1 MIATQNLIKLQK
13 RAVRLITNSRYNAH
27 STPLFKSL
35 NLLKIDD
42 IHKLEVCKHMYQV
55 NSKQYAGVNPSA
67 YIPLKSMHS
76 YNTRKRVNENYFSK
90 RTKSKFGRT
99 NIEILG
105 PKYWTSVPSNL
116 KNYSLRTF
124 AKLYKEH
131 IIMQYKIQIPVL
143 RKAKNFKFPIYCSF
157 LNR

>member
-1 MIATQNLIKLQK
+1 MRSISFNSYFAKLKGLIKNQK
-13 RAVRLITNSRYNAH
+13 IINVKYFAFKKMSNSIGFNAH
-27 STPLFKSL
+27 FTPLLKSL

-42 IHKLEVCKHMYQV
+42 IHKLEVCKSMYQV
-55 NSKQYAGVNPSA
+55 NSKQYAGVSPSA
-67 YIPLKSMHS
+67 YIALKSMHT
-76 YNTRKRVNENYFSK
+76 YKTRKRVNENYFSK

-105 PKYWTSVPSNL
+105 PKYWTGVSSYL

-131 IIMQYKIQIPVL
+131 IVTQY
-143 RKAKNFKFPIYCSF
+143 
-157 LNR
+157 